1 MPSLIDVITP
11 IYKRMKRYFYLLL
24 LNFLIVS
31 FTYAQVKV
39 TGKVQTDNNV
49 PLVAATAYLM
59 KAKTAIILKAVVTDE
74 NGEYQ
79 FTDVQ
84 TGSYYIDVKMIGYT
98 SNKSNTFDINKTTYN
113 VATILLNAD
122 TRKLQ
127 EVAVEGKRPMVESKP
142 GKLVLNVENSPLA
155 AGNNALDIV
164 QRAPGVSLDNN
175 NNLQLMGQSGVS
187 VTIDGRQ
194 TYMSGEQL
202 VNFLKSTDGNQI
214 KSVEVITTRAAK
226 DDAEGAVGT
235 INIVLKK
242 NRMEGFNGTFN
253 LTAGRG
259 EKFRGNSSLSLNYKK
274 NNTTV
279 FGSYAYSDEKSYR
292 KLLLDRIIQNK
303 DVKTYFKQ
311 RSILDE
317 QEKNH
322 SYRFGVEQKTSA
334 RNTLTVQFNGSN
346 NIEYNDN
353 DSKTNVGKSFT
364 TLDSLLISTSAFK
377 ELFDR
382 YSANLNNEFRID
394 SNGRKLTLDLDWS
407 KFKSSKR
414 VSYNNQYFDGQMDAI
429 TPEEIQRSRMPIGID
444 IYVAKLDYEQPLTK
458 VSKLEMG
465 AKYSNV
471 TSDNDLTFEDFLNN
485 SWINNEKRTN
495 HFVYKEQIA
504 AGYIDYNNTIGKW
517 GLKVGARGEYTFSD
531 GNSLTLNKQ
540 VKRNYFKLFPNANL
554 TYTLHENHILSLG
567 YARKITRPNYRQLN
581 PFDYFIDKLTF
592 ERGNPYL
599 NPQFSNEFTL
609 NYTLMQRYNVTLG
622 INDVRDAIVES
633 MGQDSVLK
641 QTWVIREN
649 LGKNLTAYLNLN
661 IPITVSKI
669 WSMNN
674 NITGIHFNFDGMV
687 SGHPLKRKSF
697 LLQATSMHNLKL
709 AKSLSA
715 NVNLRYFSPF
725 KYNVYDMK
733 ARWDMEVGATKT
745 FKDQRS
751 SLKLAVS
758 DLFNTGNQ
766 NLKTNFGDFDS
777 SIRQYQDRRVVRLT
791 YSYKFGNLK
800 NNYRKKDTS
809 NEEKE
814 RAQ

>member
-1 MPSLIDVITP
+1 
-11 IYKRMKRYFYLLL
+11 MKRYFYLLL
-24 LNFLIVS
+24 LNFLITS
-31 FTYAQVKV
+31 FAYAQVKV
-39 TGKVQTDNNV
+39 TGKVHLENNV
-49 PLVAATAYLM
+49 PLASATAYLM
-59 KAKTAIILKAVVTDE
+59 KAKTTVILKAVVTDE

-79 FTDVQ
+79 FSDIQ
-84 TGSYYIDVKMIGYT
+84 AGSYYVEAKMVGYT
-98 SNKSNTFDINKTTYN
+98 TNKSNVFDISKSDHK
-113 VATILLNAD
+113 VPAILLNTD

-253 LTAGRG
+253 MTAGRG

-279 FGSYAYSDEKSYR
+279 FGSYAYSDEKSHR
-292 KLLLDRIIQNK
+292 KLLLDRVIQNK
-303 DVKTYFKQ
+303 GEKTYFKQ

-317 QEKNH
+317 KEQNH
-322 SYRFGVEQKTSA
+322 SYRFGVEQRTSA
-334 RNTLTVQFNGSN
+334 RNTLTLQFNGSN

-364 TLDSLLISTSAFK
+364 TLDSLLISTSQFK

-414 VSYNNQYFDGQMDAI
+414 VGYNNQYFDGQMNAI

-444 IYVAKLDYEQPLTK
+444 IYVAKLDYEQPLSK

-661 IPITVSKI
+661 IPVTVSKI

-687 SGHPLKRKSF
+687 SGYPLKRTSF

-725 KYNVYDMK
+725 NYNVYDMK

>member
-1 MPSLIDVITP
+1 
-11 IYKRMKRYFYLLL
+11 MKRYFYLLL
-24 LNFLIVS
+24 LNFLITS
-31 FTYAQVKV
+31 FAYAQVKV
-39 TGKVQTDNNV
+39 TGKVHVENNV
-49 PLVAATAYLM
+49 PLASATAYLM
-59 KAKTAIILKAVVTDE
+59 KAKTTVILKAVVTDE

-79 FTDVQ
+79 FSDIQ
-84 TGSYYIDVKMIGYT
+84 AGSYYVEAKMVGYT
-98 SNKSNTFDINKTTYN
+98 ANKSNVFDISKSDHK
-113 VATILLNAD
+113 VPAILLNTD

-253 LTAGRG
+253 MTAGRG

-279 FGSYAYSDEKSYR
+279 FGSYAYSDEKSHR
-292 KLLLDRIIQNK
+292 KLLLDRVIQNK
-303 DVKTYFKQ
+303 GEKTYFKQ

-317 QEKNH
+317 KEQNH
-322 SYRFGVEQKTSA
+322 SYRFGVEQRTSA

-364 TLDSLLISTSAFK
+364 TLDSLLISTSQFK

-414 VSYNNQYFDGQMDAI
+414 VGYNNQYFDGQMNAI

-444 IYVAKLDYEQPLTK
+444 IYVAKLDYEQPLSK

-661 IPITVSKI
+661 IPVTVSKI

-687 SGHPLKRKSF
+687 SGYPLKRTSF

-725 KYNVYDMK
+725 NYNVYDMK

-814 RAQ
+814 RAL

>member
-1 MPSLIDVITP
+1 
-11 IYKRMKRYFYLLL
+11 MKRYFYLLL
-24 LNFLIVS
+24 LNFLIAS
-31 FTYAQVKV
+31 FAYAQVKV
-39 TGKVQTDNNV
+39 TGKVLVENNV
-49 PLVAATAYLM
+49 PLASATAYLM
-59 KAKTAIILKAVVTDE
+59 KAKTTVILKAVVTDE

-79 FTDVQ
+79 FSDIQ
-84 TGSYYIDVKMIGYT
+84 AGSYYVDVKMVGYT
-98 SNKSNTFDINKTTYN
+98 ANKSNVFDINKSDYKLP
-113 VATILLNAD
+113 TILLNTD

-142 GKLVLNVENSPLA
+142 GKLVLNVENSPLT

-253 LTAGRG
+253 MTAGRG

-279 FGSYAYSDEKSYR
+279 FGSYAYSNEKSHR
-292 KLLLDRIIQNK
+292 KLLLDRVIQNK
-303 DVKTYFKQ
+303 GEKTYFKQ

-317 QEKNH
+317 KEQNH
-322 SYRFGVEQKTSA
+322 SYRFGVEQRTSV

-364 TLDSLLISTSAFK
+364 TLDSLLISTSQFK

-414 VSYNNQYFDGQMDAI
+414 VGYNNQYFDGQLDAI

-444 IYVAKLDYEQPLTK
+444 IYVAKLDYEQPLSK

-554 TYTLHENHILSLG
+554 TYTLDENHILSLG
-567 YARKITRPNYRQLN
+567 YARKITRPNFRQLN

-733 ARWDMEVGATKT
+733 ARWDMELGATKT

>member
-1 MPSLIDVITP
+1 
-11 IYKRMKRYFYLLL
+11 MKRYFYLLL
-24 LNFLIVS
+24 LNFLITS
-31 FTYAQVKV
+31 FAYAQVKV
-39 TGKVQTDNNV
+39 TGKVHVENNV
-49 PLVAATAYLM
+49 PLASATAYLM
-59 KAKTAIILKAVVTDE
+59 KAKTTVILKAVVTDE

-79 FTDVQ
+79 FSDIQ
-84 TGSYYIDVKMIGYT
+84 AGSYYVEAKMVGYT
-98 SNKSNTFDINKTTYN
+98 TNKSNVFDISKSDHK
-113 VATILLNAD
+113 VPAILLNTD

-253 LTAGRG
+253 MTAGRG

-279 FGSYAYSDEKSYR
+279 FGSYAYSDEKSHR
-292 KLLLDRIIQNK
+292 KLLLDRVIQNK
-303 DVKTYFKQ
+303 GEKTYFKQ

-317 QEKNH
+317 KEQNY
-322 SYRFGVEQKTSA
+322 SYRFGVEQRTSA

-364 TLDSLLISTSAFK
+364 TLDSLLISTSQFK

-414 VSYNNQYFDGQMDAI
+414 VGYNNQYFDGQMNAI

-444 IYVAKLDYEQPLTK
+444 IYVAKLDYEQPLSK

-581 PFDYFIDKLTF
+581 PFDYFVDKLTF

-661 IPITVSKI
+661 IPVTVSKI

-687 SGHPLKRKSF
+687 SGYPLKRTSF

-725 KYNVYDMK
+725 NYNVYDMK

>member
-1 MPSLIDVITP
+1 MVC
-11 IYKRMKRYFYLLL
+11 F
-24 LNFLIVS
+24 VH
-31 FTYAQVKV
+31 AQVRI
-39 TGKVQTDNNV
+39 TGSVQSEHND
-49 PLVAATAYLM
+49 PLPLATVYLT
-59 KAKTAIILKAVVTDE
+59 KTNTTVVLKAAVTDE
-74 NGEYQ
+74 NGHYQ
-79 FTDVQ
+79 FAEVKP
-84 TGSYYIDVKMIGYT
+84 GNYRIDVKMIGYL
-98 SNKSNTFDINKTTYN
+98 SDKSNAFDIAQSDYSLPVIQLKT
-113 VATILLNAD
+113 D

-142 GKLVLNVENSPLA
+142 GKLVLNVENSPMA

-175 NNLQLMGQSGVS
+175 HNLQLMGQSGVA

-242 NRMEGFNGTFN
+242 NRMEGFNGSFN
-253 LTAGRG
+253 LTAGSG

-274 NNTTV
+274 ENTTV
-279 FGSYAYSDEKSYR
+279 FGSYAYSDEKAYR
-292 KLLLDRIIQNK
+292 QLHIDRIIQNVG
-303 DVKTYFKQ
+303 VKSYFNQK
-311 RSILDE
+311 SVLDE
-317 QEKNH
+317 KERNH
-322 SYRFGVEQKTSA
+322 SYRFGIEQRTSL
-334 RNTLTVQFNGSN
+334 RNTLTLQFNGSN
-346 NIEYNDN
+346 NTEYNDN
-353 DSKTNVGKSFT
+353 NSLTNIGQSFAQYDT
-364 TLDSLLISTSAFK
+364 ILVSNSAFK

-382 YSANLNNEFRID
+382 YSANLNNEFKID
-394 SNGRKLTLDLDWS
+394 SNGRKLTFDLDWS

-414 VSYNNQYFDGQMDAI
+414 VNYHNQYFDLNWSPFA
-429 TPEEIQRSRMPIGID
+429 PEEIQRSGMPIGID
-444 IYVAKLDYEQPLTK
+444 IYVAKFDYEHPLSK
-458 VSKLEMG
+458 VSKLEIG

-485 SWINNEKRTN
+485 SWINNVNRTN

-504 AGYIDYNNTIGKW
+504 AGYVDYNNTVGKW
-517 GLKVGARGEYTFSD
+517 GVKIGLRGEYTLSD
-531 GNSLTLNKQ
+531 GHSLTLNKQ
-540 VKRNYFKLFPNANL
+540 VKRNYFQLFPNANL
-554 TYTLHENHILSLG
+554 TYTVNENHILSLG

-622 INDVRDAIVES
+622 INDIKDAIVES
-633 MGQDSVLK
+633 MGQDSVQK

-649 LGKNLTAYLNLN
+649 LGRNLTAYLNLN
-661 IPITVSKI
+661 IPVTVSKI
-669 WSMNN
+669 WNMNN
-674 NITGIHFNFDGMV
+674 NLTGIHFNFDGMV
-687 SGHPLKRKSF
+687 AGYPLKRKSF
-697 LLQATSMHNLKL
+697 LLQANSMHNLKL
-709 AKSLSA
+709 SKSLSA

-725 KYNVYDMK
+725 KYNVYDME

-751 SLKLAVS
+751 SLKLAVT

-766 NLKTNFGDFDS
+766 NLRTNFGSFDS

>member
-1 MPSLIDVITP
+1 
-11 IYKRMKRYFYLLL
+11 
-24 LNFLIVS
+24 
-31 FTYAQVKV
+31 
-39 TGKVQTDNNV
+39 
-49 PLVAATAYLM
+49 
-59 KAKTAIILKAVVTDE
+59 
-74 NGEYQ
+74 
-79 FTDVQ
+79 
-84 TGSYYIDVKMIGYT
+84 
-98 SNKSNTFDINKTTYN
+98 
-113 VATILLNAD
+113 
-122 TRKLQ
+122 LQ

-142 GKLVLNVENSPLA
+142 GKLVLNVENSPMA

-175 NNLQLMGQSGVS
+175 NNLQLMGQSGVA

-202 VNFLKSTDGNQI
+202 VNFLKSTDGSQI

-242 NRMEGFNGTFN
+242 NRMEGFNGSFN
-253 LTAGRG
+253 LTAGSG

-274 NNTTV
+274 ENTTV
-279 FGSYAYSDEKSYR
+279 FGSYAYSDEKAYR
-292 KLLLDRIIQNK
+292 QLHIDRIIQNVG
-303 DVKTYFKQ
+303 VKSYFNQK
-311 RSILDE
+311 SVLDE
-317 QEKNH
+317 KERNH
-322 SYRFGVEQKTSA
+322 SYRFGIEQRTSL
-334 RNTLTVQFNGSN
+334 RNTLTLQFNGSN
-346 NIEYNDN
+346 NTEYNDN
-353 DSKTNVGKSFT
+353 NSLTNIGQSFAQYDT
-364 TLDSLLISTSAFK
+364 ILVSNSAFK

-382 YSANLNNEFRID
+382 YSANLNNEFKID
-394 SNGRKLTLDLDWS
+394 SNGRKLTFDLDWS

-414 VSYNNQYFDGQMDAI
+414 VNYHNQYFDLNWSPFA
-429 TPEEIQRSRMPIGID
+429 PEEIQRSGMPIGID
-444 IYVAKLDYEQPLTK
+444 IYVAKFDYEHPLSK
-458 VSKLEMG
+458 VSKLEIG

-485 SWINNEKRTN
+485 SWIDNVKRTN

-504 AGYIDYNNTIGKW
+504 AGYVDYNNTVGKW
-517 GLKVGARGEYTFSD
+517 GVKIGLRGEYTLSD
-531 GNSLTLNKQ
+531 GHSLTLNKQ
-540 VKRNYFKLFPNANL
+540 VKRNYFQLFPNANL
-554 TYTLHENHILSLG
+554 TYTVNENHILSLG

-622 INDVRDAIVES
+622 INDIKDAIVES
-633 MGQDSVLK
+633 MGQDSVQK
-641 QTWVIREN
+641 QSWVIREN
-649 LGKNLTAYLNLN
+649 LGRNLTAYLNLN
-661 IPITVSKI
+661 IPVTVSKI
-669 WSMNN
+669 WNMNN
-674 NITGIHFNFDGMV
+674 NLTGIHFNFDGMV
-687 SGHPLKRKSF
+687 AGYPLKRKSF
-697 LLQATSMHNLKL
+697 LLQANSMHNLKL
-709 AKSLSA
+709 SKSLSA

-725 KYNVYDMK
+725 KYNVYDME

-751 SLKLAVS
+751 SLKLAVT

-766 NLKTNFGDFDS
+766 NLRTNFGSFDS

>member
-1 MPSLIDVITP
+1 
-11 IYKRMKRYFYLLL
+11 MKRYFYLLL
-24 LNFLIVS
+24 LNLLIAS
-31 FTYAQVKV
+31 FACAQVKV
-39 TGKVQTDNNV
+39 TGKVQLENNA
-49 PLVAATAYLM
+49 PLASATVYLM
-59 KAKTAIILKAVVTDE
+59 SAKMDVMLKTGVTDE
-74 NGEYQ
+74 NGKYE
-79 FTDVQ
+79 FSDIKP
-84 TGSYYIDVKMIGYT
+84 GRYYVHIKMVGYI
-98 SNKSNTFDINKTTYN
+98 SNKSNVFDIGKSDYN
-113 VATILLNAD
+113 APIILLNTD

-164 QRAPGVSLDNN
+164 QRTPGVSLDNN

-253 LTAGRG
+253 MTAGRG
-259 EKFRGNSSLSLNYKK
+259 EKFRGNSALSLNYKK
-274 NNTTV
+274 NNTTL

-292 KLLLDRIIQNK
+292 KLLLDRIIQNEG
-303 DVKTYFKQ
+303 VKTYFNQ
-311 RSILDE
+311 RSLLH
-317 QEKNH
+317 EKERNH
-322 SYRFGVEQKTSA
+322 SYRFEIEQKTSA
-334 RNTLTVQFNGSN
+334 RNTVTVQFNGSN

-394 SNGRKLTLDLDWS
+394 SNGRKLTFDLDWS
-407 KFKSSKR
+407 KFNSSKR

-444 IYVAKLDYEQPLTK
+444 IYVAKLDYEQPLSN

-485 SWINNEKRTN
+485 SWISNEKRTN

-504 AGYIDYNNTIGKW
+504 AAYIDYNNTIGKW
-517 GLKVGARGEYTFSD
+517 GMKVGARGEYTFSD

-554 TYTLHENHILSLG
+554 TYTFHANHILALG

-609 NYTLMQRYNVTLG
+609 NYTLMQRYNITLG
-622 INDVRDAIVES
+622 VNNVRDAIVES

-661 IPITVSKI
+661 IPVTVSKV

-674 NITGIHFNFDGMV
+674 NMTGIYFNFDGMV
-687 SGHPLKRKSF
+687 GGRPLKRKSF

-725 KYNVYDMK
+725 KYNVYDMQS
-733 ARWDMEVGATKT
+733 RWDMEVGATKT

-751 SLKLAVS
+751 SLKLAVT
-758 DLFNTGNQ
+758 DVFNTGNQ
-766 NLKTNFGDFDS
+766 NLKTNFGVFDS
-777 SIRQYQDRRVVRLT
+777 SIRQYQDRRVLRLT

>member
-1 MPSLIDVITP
+1 
-11 IYKRMKRYFYLLL
+11 MKRYFYLLL
-24 LNFLIVS
+24 LNFLITS
-31 FTYAQVKV
+31 FAYAQVKV
-39 TGKVQTDNNV
+39 TGKVHVENNV
-49 PLVAATAYLM
+49 PLASATAYLM
-59 KAKTAIILKAVVTDE
+59 KAKTTVILKAVVTDE

-79 FTDVQ
+79 FSDIQ
-84 TGSYYIDVKMIGYT
+84 AGSYYVEAKMVGYT
-98 SNKSNTFDINKTTYN
+98 ANKSNVFDISKSDHK
-113 VATILLNAD
+113 VPAILLNTD

-253 LTAGRG
+253 MTAGRG
-259 EKFRGNSSLSLNYKK
+259 EKFRGNSSLSINYKK

-279 FGSYAYSDEKSYR
+279 FGSYAYSDEKSHR
-292 KLLLDRIIQNK
+292 KLLLDRVIQNK
-303 DVKTYFKQ
+303 GEKTYFKQ

-317 QEKNH
+317 KEQNH
-322 SYRFGVEQKTSA
+322 SYRFGVEQRTSA

-364 TLDSLLISTSAFK
+364 TLDSLLISTSQFK

-414 VSYNNQYFDGQMDAI
+414 VGYNNQYFDGQMDAI

-444 IYVAKLDYEQPLTK
+444 IYVAKLDYEQPLSK

-661 IPITVSKI
+661 IPVTVSKI

-687 SGHPLKRKSF
+687 SGYPLKRTSF

-725 KYNVYDMK
+725 NYNVYDMK

>member
-1 MPSLIDVITP
+1 
-11 IYKRMKRYFYLLL
+11 MKRYFYLLL
-24 LNFLIVS
+24 LNFLMVS
-31 FTYAQVKV
+31 SSYAQMKV

-49 PLVAATAYLM
+49 PLASATAYLM
-59 KAKTAIILKAVVTDE
+59 KAKTTVILKAVVTDE

-79 FTDVQ
+79 FSDIQ
-84 TGSYYIDVKMIGYT
+84 AGNYYVDVKMVGYT
-98 SNKSNTFDINKTTYN
+98 ANKSNVFDISKSDYK
-113 VATILLNAD
+113 VPTILLNTD

-253 LTAGRG
+253 MTAGQG

-279 FGSYAYSDEKSYR
+279 FGSYAYSNEKSHR
-292 KLLLDRIIQNK
+292 KLLLDRVIQNK
-303 DVKTYFKQ
+303 GEKTYFKQ

-317 QEKNH
+317 KEQNH
-322 SYRFGVEQKTSA
+322 SYRFGVEQRTSA
-334 RNTLTVQFNGSN
+334 RNTFTVQFNGSN

-364 TLDSLLISTSAFK
+364 TLDSLLISTSQFK

-414 VSYNNQYFDGQMDAI
+414 VGYNNQYFDGQMDAI

-444 IYVAKLDYEQPLTK
+444 IYVAKLDYEQPLSK

-661 IPITVSKI
+661 IPVTVSKI

-687 SGHPLKRKSF
+687 SGRPLKRKSF

>member
-1 MPSLIDVITP
+1 
-11 IYKRMKRYFYLLL
+11 MKRYFYLLL

-31 FTYAQVKV
+31 FAYAQVKV
-39 TGKVQTDNNV
+39 TGKVQAENNV
-49 PLVAATAYLM
+49 PLASATAYLM
-59 KAKTAIILKAVVTDE
+59 KAKTVVILKAVVTDE

-79 FTDVQ
+79 FSDIQ
-84 TGSYYIDVKMIGYT
+84 TGSYYIDVKMVGYT
-98 SNKSNTFDINKTTYN
+98 SNKSSAFDISKTDYN

-292 KLLLDRIIQNK
+292 KLLLDRVIQN
-303 DVKTYFKQ
+303 DGVKTYFNQ

-317 QEKNH
+317 KEQNH

-346 NIEYNDN
+346 NVEYNDN

-364 TLDSLLISTSAFK
+364 TLDSLLISTSEFK

-394 SNGRKLTLDLDWS
+394 SNGRKLTVDLDWS

-414 VSYNNQYFDGQMDAI
+414 VNYNNQYFDGQMNAI
-429 TPEEIQRSRMPIGID
+429 TPEEIQRSGMPIGID
-444 IYVAKLDYEQPLTK
+444 IYVAKLDYEQPLSK

-485 SWINNEKRTN
+485 GWINNTQRTN

-504 AGYIDYNNTIGKW
+504 AGYVDYNNTVGKW
-517 GLKVGARGEYTFSD
+517 GLKVGVRGEYTLSD

-540 VKRNYFKLFPNANL
+540 VKRDYFKLFPNANL
-554 TYTLHENHILSLG
+554 TYTLNENHILSLG

-661 IPITVSKI
+661 IPVTVSKI

-687 SGHPLKRKSF
+687 SGHLLKRKSF

-709 AKSLSA
+709 AKTLSA

>member
-1 MPSLIDVITP
+1 
-11 IYKRMKRYFYLLL
+11 MKRYFYLLL
-24 LNFLIVS
+24 LNFLMVC
-31 FTYAQVKV
+31 FVHAQVRI
-39 TGKVQTDNNV
+39 TGSVQSEHNE
-49 PLVAATAYLM
+49 PLPLATVYLT
-59 KAKTAIILKAVVTDE
+59 KTNTTVVLKAAVTDE
-74 NGEYQ
+74 NGHYQ
-79 FTDVQ
+79 FAEVKP
-84 TGSYYIDVKMIGYT
+84 GNYRIDVKMIGYL
-98 SNKSNTFDINKTTYN
+98 SDKSNAFDIAQSDYSLPIIQLKT
-113 VATILLNAD
+113 D

-142 GKLVLNVENSPLA
+142 GKLVLNVENSPMA

-175 NNLQLMGQSGVS
+175 NNLQLMGQSGVA

-242 NRMEGFNGTFN
+242 NRMEGFNGSFN
-253 LTAGRG
+253 LTAGSG

-274 NNTTV
+274 ENTTV
-279 FGSYAYSDEKSYR
+279 FGSYAYSDEKAYR
-292 KLLLDRIIQNK
+292 QLHIDRIIQNVG
-303 DVKTYFKQ
+303 VKSYFNQK
-311 RSILDE
+311 SVLDE
-317 QEKNH
+317 KERNH
-322 SYRFGVEQKTSA
+322 SYRFGIEQRTSL
-334 RNTLTVQFNGSN
+334 RNTLTLQFNGSN
-346 NIEYNDN
+346 NTEYNDN
-353 DSKTNVGKSFT
+353 NSLTNIGHSFAQYDT
-364 TLDSLLISTSAFK
+364 ILVSNSAFK

-382 YSANLNNEFRID
+382 YSANLNNEFKID
-394 SNGRKLTLDLDWS
+394 SNGRKLTFDLDWS

-414 VSYNNQYFDGQMDAI
+414 VNYHNQYFDLNWSPFA
-429 TPEEIQRSRMPIGID
+429 PEEIQRSGMPIGID
-444 IYVAKLDYEQPLTK
+444 IYVAKFDYEHPLSK
-458 VSKLEMG
+458 VSKLEIG

-485 SWINNEKRTN
+485 SWIDNVKRTN

-504 AGYIDYNNTIGKW
+504 AGYVDYNNTVGKW
-517 GLKVGARGEYTFSD
+517 GVKIGLRGEFTLSD
-531 GNSLTLNKQ
+531 GHSLTLNKQ
-540 VKRNYFKLFPNANL
+540 VKRNYFQLFPNANL
-554 TYTLHENHILSLG
+554 TYTVNENHILSLG

-622 INDVRDAIVES
+622 INDIKDAIVES
-633 MGQDSVLK
+633 MGQDSVQK

-649 LGKNLTAYLNLN
+649 LGRNLTAYLNLN
-661 IPITVSKI
+661 IPVTVSKI
-669 WSMNN
+669 WNMNN
-674 NITGIHFNFDGMV
+674 NLTGIHFNFDGMV
-687 SGHPLKRKSF
+687 AGYPLKRKSF
-697 LLQATSMHNLKL
+697 LLQANSMHNLKL
-709 AKSLSA
+709 SKSLSA

-725 KYNVYDMK
+725 KYNVYDME

-751 SLKLAVS
+751 SLKLAVT

-766 NLKTNFGDFDS
+766 NLRTNFGSFDS

>member
-1 MPSLIDVITP
+1 
-11 IYKRMKRYFYLLL
+11 MKRYFYLLL
-24 LNFLIVS
+24 LNFLITS
-31 FTYAQVKV
+31 FAYAQVKV
-39 TGKVQTDNNV
+39 TGKVHVENNV
-49 PLVAATAYLM
+49 PLASATAYLM
-59 KAKTAIILKAVVTDE
+59 KAKTTVILKAVVTDE

-79 FTDVQ
+79 FSDIQ
-84 TGSYYIDVKMIGYT
+84 AGSYYVEAKMVGYT
-98 SNKSNTFDINKTTYN
+98 ANKSNVFDISKSEHK
-113 VATILLNAD
+113 VPAILLNTD

-253 LTAGRG
+253 MTAGRG

-279 FGSYAYSDEKSYR
+279 FGSYAYSDEKSHR
-292 KLLLDRIIQNK
+292 KLLLDRVIQNK
-303 DVKTYFKQ
+303 GEKTYFKQ

-317 QEKNH
+317 KEQNH
-322 SYRFGVEQKTSA
+322 SYRFGVEQRTSA
-334 RNTLTVQFNGSN
+334 RNTLTLQFNGSN

-364 TLDSLLISTSAFK
+364 TLDSLLISTSQFK

-414 VSYNNQYFDGQMDAI
+414 VGYNNQYFDGQMDAI

-444 IYVAKLDYEQPLTK
+444 IYVAKLDYEQPLSK

-661 IPITVSKI
+661 IPVTVSKI

-687 SGHPLKRKSF
+687 SGYPLKKTSF

-725 KYNVYDMK
+725 NYNVYDMK

-814 RAQ
+814 RAL

>member
-1 MPSLIDVITP
+1 
-11 IYKRMKRYFYLLL
+11 MKRYFYLLL
-24 LNFLIVS
+24 LNFLIAS
-31 FTYAQVKV
+31 FAYAQVKV
-39 TGKVQTDNNV
+39 TGNVRVENNV
-49 PLVAATAYLM
+49 PLASATAYLM
-59 KAKTAIILKAVVTDE
+59 KAKTTVILKAVVTDE

-79 FTDVQ
+79 FSDIQ
-84 TGSYYIDVKMIGYT
+84 AGSYYVDVKMVGYT
-98 SNKSNTFDINKTTYN
+98 ANKSNVFDINKSDYKIP
-113 VATILLNAD
+113 TILLNTD

-253 LTAGRG
+253 MTAGRG

-279 FGSYAYSDEKSYR
+279 FGSYAYSNEKSHR
-292 KLLLDRIIQNK
+292 KLLLDRVIQNK
-303 DVKTYFKQ
+303 GEKTYFKQ

-317 QEKNH
+317 KEQNH
-322 SYRFGVEQKTSA
+322 SYRFGVEQRTSA

-364 TLDSLLISTSAFK
+364 TLDSLLISTSQFK

-414 VSYNNQYFDGQMDAI
+414 VGYNNQYFDGQLDAI

-444 IYVAKLDYEQPLTK
+444 IYVAKLDYEQPLSK

-554 TYTLHENHILSLG
+554 TYTLDENHILSLG

-733 ARWDMEVGATKT
+733 ARWDMEIGATKT

>member
-1 MPSLIDVITP
+1 
-11 IYKRMKRYFYLLL
+11 MKRYFYLLL
-24 LNFLIVS
+24 LNFLIVT
-31 FTYAQVKV
+31 FAHAQVKI
-39 TGKVQTDNNV
+39 TGKVQSADNSAL
-49 PLVAATAYLM
+49 PLATVYLT
-59 KAKTAIILKAVVTDE
+59 KTNTTVILKAVVTDE
-74 NGEYQ
+74 NGEYE
-79 FTDVQ
+79 FSDVRA
-84 TGSYYIDVKMIGYT
+84 GNYRIDVKMVGYT
-98 SNKSNTFDINKTTYN
+98 SNKSNVFELGTSDYK
-113 VATILLNAD
+113 VPVILLNAD
-122 TRKLQ
+122 ARKLQ

-253 LTAGRG
+253 MTAGRG

-279 FGSYAYSDEKSYR
+279 FGSYAYSDEKSHR
-292 KLLLDRIIQNK
+292 KLLLDRVIQNK
-303 DVKTYFKQ
+303 GEKTYFKQ

-317 QEKNH
+317 KEQNH
-322 SYRFGVEQKTSA
+322 SYRFGVEQRTSA

-364 TLDSLLISTSAFK
+364 TLDSLLISTSQFK

-414 VSYNNQYFDGQMDAI
+414 VGYNNQYFDGQMNAI

-444 IYVAKLDYEQPLTK
+444 IYVAKLDYEQPLSK

-471 TSDNDLTFEDFLNN
+471 TSDNDLTFEDFLDNAWMNN
-485 SWINNEKRTN
+485 TKRTN

-517 GLKVGARGEYTFSD
+517 GLKIGARGEYTFSD

-554 TYTLHENHILSLG
+554 TYTLDENHIFSLG

-687 SGHPLKRKSF
+687 GGHPLKRKSF

-715 NVNLRYFSPF
+715 NLNLRYFSPF
-725 KYNVYDMK
+725 KYNVYDMR

>member
-1 MPSLIDVITP
+1 
-11 IYKRMKRYFYLLL
+11 MKRYFYLLL
-24 LNFLIVS
+24 LNFLITS
-31 FTYAQVKV
+31 FAYAQVKV
-39 TGKVQTDNNV
+39 TGKVHVENNV
-49 PLVAATAYLM
+49 PLASATAYLM
-59 KAKTAIILKAVVTDE
+59 KAKTTVILKAVVTDE

-79 FTDVQ
+79 FSDIQ
-84 TGSYYIDVKMIGYT
+84 AGSYYVEAKMVGYT
-98 SNKSNTFDINKTTYN
+98 ANKSNVFDISKSDHK
-113 VATILLNAD
+113 VPAILLNTD

-253 LTAGRG
+253 MTAGRG

-279 FGSYAYSDEKSYR
+279 FGSYAYSDEKSHR
-292 KLLLDRIIQNK
+292 KLLLDRVIQNK
-303 DVKTYFKQ
+303 GEKTYFKQ
-311 RSILDE
+311 RSVLDE
-317 QEKNH
+317 KEQNH
-322 SYRFGVEQKTSA
+322 SYRFGVEQRTSA

-364 TLDSLLISTSAFK
+364 TLDSLLISTSQFK

-414 VSYNNQYFDGQMDAI
+414 VGYNNQYFDGQMNAI

-444 IYVAKLDYEQPLTK
+444 IYVAKLDYEQPLPK

-661 IPITVSKI
+661 IPVTVSKI

-687 SGHPLKRKSF
+687 SGYPLKRTSF

-725 KYNVYDMK
+725 NYNVYDMK

-814 RAQ
+814 RAL

>member
-1 MPSLIDVITP
+1 
-11 IYKRMKRYFYLLL
+11 MKRYFYLLL
-24 LNFLIVS
+24 LNFLIVT
-31 FTYAQVKV
+31 FAHAQVKI
-39 TGKVQTDNNV
+39 TGKVQSADNSAL
-49 PLVAATAYLM
+49 PLATVYLT
-59 KAKTAIILKAVVTDE
+59 KSNTTVILKAVVTDE
-74 NGEYQ
+74 NGEYE
-79 FTDVQ
+79 FSDVRA
-84 TGSYYIDVKMIGYT
+84 GNYRIDVKMVGYT
-98 SNKSNTFDINKTTYN
+98 ANKSNVFDISKSDYK
-113 VATILLNAD
+113 VPTILLNTD

-253 LTAGRG
+253 MTAGRG

-279 FGSYAYSDEKSYR
+279 FGSYAYSDEKSHR
-292 KLLLDRIIQNK
+292 KLLLDRVIQNK
-303 DVKTYFKQ
+303 GEKTYFKQ

-317 QEKNH
+317 KEQNH
-322 SYRFGVEQKTSA
+322 SYRFGVEQRTSA

-364 TLDSLLISTSAFK
+364 TLDSLLISTSQFK

-414 VSYNNQYFDGQMDAI
+414 VGYNNQYFDGQMNAI

-444 IYVAKLDYEQPLTK
+444 IYVAKLDYEQPLSK

-471 TSDNDLTFEDFLNN
+471 TSDNDLTFEDFLDNTWMNN
-485 SWINNEKRTN
+485 TKRTN

-517 GLKVGARGEYTFSD
+517 GLKIGARGEYTFSD

-554 TYTLHENHILSLG
+554 TYTLDENHILSLG

-609 NYTLMQRYNVTLG
+609 NYTLIQRYNVTLG

-661 IPITVSKI
+661 IPITVTKI

-674 NITGIHFNFDGMV
+674 NITGIHFNFNGMV
-687 SGHPLKRKSF
+687 GGHPLKRKSF

-725 KYNVYDMK
+725 KYNVYDMR

>member
-1 MPSLIDVITP
+1 
-11 IYKRMKRYFYLLL
+11 MKRYFYLLL
-24 LNFLIVS
+24 LNFLIAS
-31 FTYAQVKV
+31 FAYAQAKV
-39 TGKVQTDNNV
+39 TGKVLVENNV
-49 PLVAATAYLM
+49 PLASATAYLM
-59 KAKTAIILKAVVTDE
+59 KAKTTVILKAVVTDE

-79 FTDVQ
+79 FSDIQ
-84 TGSYYIDVKMIGYT
+84 AGSYYVDVKMVGYMA
-98 SNKSNTFDINKTTYN
+98 NKSNVFDISKSDYK
-113 VATILLNAD
+113 VPTILLNTD

-253 LTAGRG
+253 MTAGRG

-279 FGSYAYSDEKSYR
+279 FGSYAYSNEKSHR
-292 KLLLDRIIQNK
+292 KLLLDRVIQNK
-303 DVKTYFKQ
+303 GEKTYFKQ

-317 QEKNH
+317 KEQNH
-322 SYRFGVEQKTSA
+322 SYRFGVEQRTSA

-364 TLDSLLISTSAFK
+364 TLDSLLISTSQFK

-414 VSYNNQYFDGQMDAI
+414 VGYNNQYFDGQLDAI

-444 IYVAKLDYEQPLTK
+444 IYVAKLDYEQPLSK

-554 TYTLHENHILSLG
+554 TYTLDENHILSLG

>member
-1 MPSLIDVITP
+1 
-11 IYKRMKRYFYLLL
+11 
-24 LNFLIVS
+24 
-31 FTYAQVKV
+31 
-39 TGKVQTDNNV
+39 
-49 PLVAATAYLM
+49 
-59 KAKTAIILKAVVTDE
+59 
-74 NGEYQ
+74 
-79 FTDVQ
+79 
-84 TGSYYIDVKMIGYT
+84 
-98 SNKSNTFDINKTTYN
+98 
-113 VATILLNAD
+113 
-122 TRKLQ
+122 KLQ

-253 LTAGRG
+253 MTAGRG

-279 FGSYAYSDEKSYR
+279 FGSYAYSDEKSHR
-292 KLLLDRIIQNK
+292 KLLLDRVIQNK
-303 DVKTYFKQ
+303 GEKTYFKQ

-317 QEKNH
+317 KEQNH
-322 SYRFGVEQKTSA
+322 SYRFGVEQRTSA

-364 TLDSLLISTSAFK
+364 TLDSLLISTSQFK

-414 VSYNNQYFDGQMDAI
+414 VGYNNQYFDGQMNAI

-444 IYVAKLDYEQPLTK
+444 IYVAKLDYEQPLSK

-661 IPITVSKI
+661 IPVTVSKI

-687 SGHPLKRKSF
+687 SGYPLKRTSF

-725 KYNVYDMK
+725 NYNVYDMK

>member
-1 MPSLIDVITP
+1 
-11 IYKRMKRYFYLLL
+11 MKKYFYLLL

-31 FTYAQVKV
+31 WAQAQVKV
-39 TGKVQTDNNV
+39 SGKVQSEDNT
-49 PLVAATAYLM
+49 PLALATAYLM
-59 KAKTAIILKAVVTDE
+59 KANTAIILKAAVTNED
-74 NGEYQ
+74 GEYEFSGVHPGTYSIDIKMVGYISSKSDS
-79 FTDVQ
+79 FT
-84 TGSYYIDVKMIGYT
+84 IG
-98 SNKSNTFDINKTTYN
+98 K
-113 VATILLNAD
+113 AD
-122 TRKLQ
+122 YEGELIQLKADNRKLQ
-127 EVAVEGKRPMVESKP
+127 EVTVEGKRPMVESKP
-142 GKLVLNVENSPLA
+142 GKLILNVENSPLA

-202 VNFLKSTDGNQI
+202 LNFLKSTDGNQI
-214 KSVEVITTRAAK
+214 KSVEVITSRSAK

-259 EKFRGNSSLSLNYKK
+259 EKFRGNSSLALNYKK

-279 FGSYAYSDEKSYR
+279 FGSYAYSDEKAYR
-292 KLLLDRIIQNK
+292 KLYLDRVIQNEGS
-303 DVKTYFKQ
+303 KTYFNQK
-311 RSILDE
+311 SILDE
-317 QEKNH
+317 EERNH
-322 SYRFGVEQKTSA
+322 SYRFGVEQKTSP

-346 NIEYNDN
+346 NTEYNDN
-353 DSKTNVGKSFT
+353 DSKTNIGKSFT
-364 TLDSLLISTSAFK
+364 AFDSILVSTSAFK

-382 YSANLNNEFRID
+382 YSANLNNEFKID

-407 KFKSSKR
+407 KFKSSKQ
-414 VSYNNQYFDGQMDAI
+414 VNYHNQFYDLDMHAI
-429 TPEEIQRSRMPIGID
+429 SPEEIQRSGMPIGID
-444 IYVAKLDYEQPLTK
+444 IYVAKLDYEHPLSK

-471 TSDNDLTFEDFLNN
+471 NSDNDLTFEDFLNN
-485 SWINNEKRTN
+485 TWTNNVQRTN

-504 AGYIDYNNTIGKW
+504 AGYLDYNNSIGKW
-517 GLKVGARGEYTFSD
+517 ALKAGLRGEYTFSD

-540 VKRNYFKLFPNANL
+540 VKRSYFKLFPNANL
-554 TYTLHENHILSLG
+554 SYSLNENHMISLG

-609 NYTLMQRYNVTLG
+609 SYTMLQRYNVTLG
-622 INDVRDAIVES
+622 INDVKDAIVES
-633 MGQDSVLK
+633 MGQDSIK
-641 QTWVIREN
+641 NQTWVIREN

-661 IPITVSKI
+661 VPVSIGKI

-674 NITGIHFNFDGMV
+674 NVTGIYFNFDGMIAGFPV
-687 SGHPLKRKSF
+687 NRKSF
-697 LLQATSMHNLKL
+697 LVQATSMHNLKL
-709 AKSLSA
+709 GQSLSA
-715 NVNLRYFSPF
+715 NVNIRYFSPF
-725 KYNVYDMK
+725 KYNVYDLNG
-733 ARWDMEVGATKT
+733 RWDMEVGATKT

-766 NLKTNFGDFDS
+766 HVTTNFGSFDS
-777 SIRQYQDRRVVRLT
+777 KIRQYQDRRVVRLT

>member
-1 MPSLIDVITP
+1 
-11 IYKRMKRYFYLLL
+11 MKRYFYLLL
-24 LNFLIVS
+24 LNFLTAS
-31 FTYAQVKV
+31 FAYAQVKV
-39 TGKVQTDNNV
+39 TGKVLVENNV
-49 PLVAATAYLM
+49 PLASATAYLM
-59 KAKTAIILKAVVTDE
+59 KAKTTVILKAVVTDA

-79 FTDVQ
+79 FSDIHA
-84 TGSYYIDVKMIGYT
+84 GSYYVDVKMVGYT
-98 SNKSNTFDINKTTYN
+98 ANKSNVFDISKSDYK
-113 VATILLNAD
+113 VPTILLNTD

-253 LTAGRG
+253 MTAGRG

-279 FGSYAYSDEKSYR
+279 FGSYAYSNEKSHR
-292 KLLLDRIIQNK
+292 KLLLDRVIQNK
-303 DVKTYFKQ
+303 GEKTYFKQ

-317 QEKNH
+317 KEQNH
-322 SYRFGVEQKTSA
+322 SYRFGVEQRTSA

-364 TLDSLLISTSAFK
+364 TLDSLLISTSQFK

-414 VSYNNQYFDGQMDAI
+414 VGYNNQYFDGQLDAI

-444 IYVAKLDYEQPLTK
+444 IYVAKLDYEQPLSK

-554 TYTLHENHILSLG
+554 TYTLDENHILSLG

-687 SGHPLKRKSF
+687 GGHPLKRKSF

-733 ARWDMEVGATKT
+733 ARWDMELGATKT

>member
-1 MPSLIDVITP
+1 
-11 IYKRMKRYFYLLL
+11 MKRYFYLLL
-24 LNFLIVS
+24 LNFLIAS
-31 FTYAQVKV
+31 FAYAQVKV
-39 TGKVQTDNNV
+39 TGNVRVENNV
-49 PLVAATAYLM
+49 PLASATAYLM
-59 KAKTAIILKAVVTDE
+59 KAKTTVILKAVVTDE

-79 FTDVQ
+79 FSDIQ
-84 TGSYYIDVKMIGYT
+84 TGSYYVDVKMVGYT
-98 SNKSNTFDINKTTYN
+98 ANKSSVFDISKSDYKLP
-113 VATILLNAD
+113 TILLNAD

-242 NRMEGFNGTFN
+242 NRLEGFNGTFN
-253 LTAGRG
+253 MTAGRG

-279 FGSYAYSDEKSYR
+279 FGSYAYSNEKSHR
-292 KLLLDRIIQNK
+292 KLLLDRVIQNK
-303 DVKTYFKQ
+303 GEKTYFKQ

-317 QEKNH
+317 KEQNH
-322 SYRFGVEQKTSA
+322 SYRFGVEQRTSA

-364 TLDSLLISTSAFK
+364 TLDSLLISTSQFK

-394 SNGRKLTLDLDWS
+394 SNGRKLTVDLDWS

-414 VSYNNQYFDGQMDAI
+414 VGYNNQYFDGQMDAI

-444 IYVAKLDYEQPLTK
+444 IYVAKLDYEQPLSK

-554 TYTLHENHILSLG
+554 TYTLDENHILSLG

-687 SGHPLKRKSF
+687 GGHPLKRKSF

-733 ARWDMEVGATKT
+733 ARWDMELGATKT

>member
-1 MPSLIDVITP
+1 
-11 IYKRMKRYFYLLL
+11 MKRYFYLLL
-24 LNFLIVS
+24 LNFLIAS
-31 FTYAQVKV
+31 FAYAQVKV
-39 TGKVQTDNNV
+39 TGKVLVENNV
-49 PLVAATAYLM
+49 PLASATAYLM
-59 KAKTAIILKAVVTDE
+59 KAKTTVILKAVVTDE

-79 FTDVQ
+79 FSDIQ
-84 TGSYYIDVKMIGYT
+84 AGSYYVDVKMVGYT
-98 SNKSNTFDINKTTYN
+98 ANKSNVFDISKSDYK
-113 VATILLNAD
+113 VPTILLNTD

-253 LTAGRG
+253 MTAGRG

-279 FGSYAYSDEKSYR
+279 FGSYAYSNEKSHR
-292 KLLLDRIIQNK
+292 KLLLDRVIQNK
-303 DVKTYFKQ
+303 GEKTYFKQ

-317 QEKNH
+317 KEQNH
-322 SYRFGVEQKTSA
+322 SYRFGVEQRTSA

-364 TLDSLLISTSAFK
+364 TLDSLLISTSQFK

-407 KFKSSKR
+407 KFKSSKG
-414 VSYNNQYFDGQMDAI
+414 VGYNNQYYDGQMDAI

-444 IYVAKLDYEQPLTK
+444 IYVAKLDYEQPLSK

-554 TYTLHENHILSLG
+554 TYTLDENHILSLG

-733 ARWDMEVGATKT
+733 ARWDMEIGATKT

>member
-1 MPSLIDVITP
+1 M
-11 IYKRMKRYFYLLL
+11 
-24 LNFLIVS
+24 VS
-31 FTYAQVKV
+31 SSYAQMKV

-49 PLVAATAYLM
+49 PLASATAYLM
-59 KAKTAIILKAVVTDE
+59 KAKTTVILKAVVTDE

-79 FTDVQ
+79 FSDIQ
-84 TGSYYIDVKMIGYT
+84 AGNYYVDVKMVGYT
-98 SNKSNTFDINKTTYN
+98 ANKSNVFDISKSDYK
-113 VATILLNAD
+113 VPTILLNTD

-253 LTAGRG
+253 MTAGQG

-279 FGSYAYSDEKSYR
+279 FGSYAYSNEKSHR
-292 KLLLDRIIQNK
+292 KLLLDRVIQNK
-303 DVKTYFKQ
+303 GEKTYFKQ

-317 QEKNH
+317 KEQNH
-322 SYRFGVEQKTSA
+322 SYRFGVEQRTSA
-334 RNTLTVQFNGSN
+334 RNTFTVQFNGSN

-364 TLDSLLISTSAFK
+364 TLDSLLISTSQFK

-414 VSYNNQYFDGQMDAI
+414 VGYNNQYFDGQMDAI

-444 IYVAKLDYEQPLTK
+444 IYVAKLDYEQPLSK

-661 IPITVSKI
+661 IPVTVSKI

-687 SGHPLKRKSF
+687 SGRPLKRKSF

>member
-1 MPSLIDVITP
+1 
-11 IYKRMKRYFYLLL
+11 MKRYFYLLL
-24 LNFLIVS
+24 LNFLTAS
-31 FTYAQVKV
+31 FAYAQVKV
-39 TGKVQTDNNV
+39 TGKVLVENNV
-49 PLVAATAYLM
+49 PLASATAYLM
-59 KAKTAIILKAVVTDE
+59 KAKTTVILKAVVTDA

-79 FTDVQ
+79 FSDIHA
-84 TGSYYIDVKMIGYT
+84 GSYYVDVKMVGYT
-98 SNKSNTFDINKTTYN
+98 ANKSNVFDISKSDYK
-113 VATILLNAD
+113 VPTILLNTD

-253 LTAGRG
+253 MTAGRG

-279 FGSYAYSDEKSYR
+279 FGSYAYSNEKSHR
-292 KLLLDRIIQNK
+292 KLLLDRVIQNK
-303 DVKTYFKQ
+303 GEKTYFKQ

-317 QEKNH
+317 KEQNH
-322 SYRFGVEQKTSA
+322 SYRFGVEQRTSA

-364 TLDSLLISTSAFK
+364 TLDSLLISTSQFK

-414 VSYNNQYFDGQMDAI
+414 VGYNNQYFDGQMDAI

-444 IYVAKLDYEQPLTK
+444 IYVAKLDYEQPLSK

-554 TYTLHENHILSLG
+554 TYTLDENHILSLG

-687 SGHPLKRKSF
+687 GGHPLKRKSF

-733 ARWDMEVGATKT
+733 ARWDMELGATKT

>member
-1 MPSLIDVITP
+1 MVC
-11 IYKRMKRYFYLLL
+11 F
-24 LNFLIVS
+24 VH
-31 FTYAQVKV
+31 AQVRI
-39 TGKVQTDNNV
+39 TGSVQSEHNE
-49 PLVAATAYLM
+49 PLPLATVYLT
-59 KAKTAIILKAVVTDE
+59 KTNTTVVLKAAVTDE
-74 NGEYQ
+74 NGHYQ
-79 FTDVQ
+79 FAEVKP
-84 TGSYYIDVKMIGYT
+84 GSYRIDVKMIGYL
-98 SNKSNTFDINKTTYN
+98 SDKSNAFDIAQSDYSLPIIQLKT
-113 VATILLNAD
+113 D

-142 GKLVLNVENSPLA
+142 GKLVLNVENSPMA

-175 NNLQLMGQSGVS
+175 NNLQLMGQSGVA

-202 VNFLKSTDGNQI
+202 VNFLKSTDGSQI

-242 NRMEGFNGTFN
+242 NRMEGFNGSFN
-253 LTAGRG
+253 LTAGSG

-274 NNTTV
+274 ENTTV
-279 FGSYAYSDEKSYR
+279 FGSYAYSDEKAYR
-292 KLLLDRIIQNK
+292 QLHIDRIIQNVG
-303 DVKTYFKQ
+303 VKSYFNQK
-311 RSILDE
+311 SVLDE
-317 QEKNH
+317 KERNH
-322 SYRFGVEQKTSA
+322 SYRFGIEQRTSL
-334 RNTLTVQFNGSN
+334 RNTLTLQFNGSN
-346 NIEYNDN
+346 NTEYNDN
-353 DSKTNVGKSFT
+353 NSLTNIGQSFAQYDT
-364 TLDSLLISTSAFK
+364 ILVSNSAFK

-382 YSANLNNEFRID
+382 YSANLNNEFKID
-394 SNGRKLTLDLDWS
+394 SNGRKLTFDLDWS

-414 VSYNNQYFDGQMDAI
+414 VNYHNQYFDLNWSPFA
-429 TPEEIQRSRMPIGID
+429 PEEIQRSGMPIGID
-444 IYVAKLDYEQPLTK
+444 IYVAKFDYEHPLSK
-458 VSKLEMG
+458 VSKLEIG

-485 SWINNEKRTN
+485 SWIDNVKRTN

-504 AGYIDYNNTIGKW
+504 AGYVDYNNTVGKW
-517 GLKVGARGEYTFSD
+517 GVKIGLRGEYTLSD
-531 GNSLTLNKQ
+531 GHSLTLNKQ
-540 VKRNYFKLFPNANL
+540 VKRNYFQLFPNANL
-554 TYTLHENHILSLG
+554 TYTVNENHILSLG

-622 INDVRDAIVES
+622 INDIKDAIVES
-633 MGQDSVLK
+633 MGQDSVQK

-649 LGKNLTAYLNLN
+649 LGRNLTAYLNLN
-661 IPITVSKI
+661 IPVTVSKI
-669 WSMNN
+669 WNMNN
-674 NITGIHFNFDGMV
+674 NLTGIHFNFDGMV
-687 SGHPLKRKSF
+687 AGYPLKRKSF
-697 LLQATSMHNLKL
+697 LLQANSMHNLKL
-709 AKSLSA
+709 SKSLSA

-725 KYNVYDMK
+725 KYNVYDME

-751 SLKLAVS
+751 SLKLAVT

-766 NLKTNFGDFDS
+766 NLRTNFGSFDS

>member
-1 MPSLIDVITP
+1 
-11 IYKRMKRYFYLLL
+11 MKRYFYLLL
-24 LNFLIVS
+24 LNFLITS
-31 FTYAQVKV
+31 FAYAQVKV
-39 TGKVQTDNNV
+39 TGKVHVENNV
-49 PLVAATAYLM
+49 PLASATAYLM
-59 KAKTAIILKAVVTDE
+59 KAKTTVILKAVVTDE

-79 FTDVQ
+79 FSDIQ
-84 TGSYYIDVKMIGYT
+84 AGSYYVEAKMVGYT
-98 SNKSNTFDINKTTYN
+98 TNKSNVFDISKSDHK
-113 VATILLNAD
+113 VPAILLNTD

-253 LTAGRG
+253 MTAGRG

-279 FGSYAYSDEKSYR
+279 FGSYAYSDEKSHR
-292 KLLLDRIIQNK
+292 KLLLDRVIQNK
-303 DVKTYFKQ
+303 GEKTYFKQ

-317 QEKNH
+317 KEQNH
-322 SYRFGVEQKTSA
+322 SYRFGVEQRTSA

-364 TLDSLLISTSAFK
+364 TLDSLLISTSQFK

-414 VSYNNQYFDGQMDAI
+414 VGYNNQYFDGQMNAI

-444 IYVAKLDYEQPLTK
+444 IYVAKLDYEQPLSK

-661 IPITVSKI
+661 IPVTVSKI

-687 SGHPLKRKSF
+687 SGYPLKRTSF

-725 KYNVYDMK
+725 NYNVYDMK

-809 NEEKE
+809 NEE
-814 RAQ
+814 

>member
-1 MPSLIDVITP
+1 
-11 IYKRMKRYFYLLL
+11 MKRYFYLLL
-24 LNFLIVS
+24 LNFLIAS
-31 FTYAQVKV
+31 FAYAQVKV
-39 TGKVQTDNNV
+39 TGNVRVENNV
-49 PLVAATAYLM
+49 PLASATAYLM
-59 KAKTAIILKAVVTDE
+59 KAKTTVILKAIVTDE

-79 FTDVQ
+79 FSDIQ
-84 TGSYYIDVKMIGYT
+84 AGSYYVDVKMVGYT
-98 SNKSNTFDINKTTYN
+98 AHKSNVFDISKSDYK
-113 VATILLNAD
+113 VPTILLNTD

-253 LTAGRG
+253 MTAGQG

-279 FGSYAYSDEKSYR
+279 FGSYAYSNEKSHR
-292 KLLLDRIIQNK
+292 KLLLDRVIQNK
-303 DVKTYFKQ
+303 GEKTYFKQ

-317 QEKNH
+317 KEQNH
-322 SYRFGVEQKTSA
+322 SYRFGVEQRTSA

-364 TLDSLLISTSAFK
+364 TLDSLLISTSQFK

-414 VSYNNQYFDGQMDAI
+414 VGYNNQYFDGQLDAI

-444 IYVAKLDYEQPLTK
+444 IYVAKLDYEQPLSK

-554 TYTLHENHILSLG
+554 TYTLDENHILSLG

-733 ARWDMEVGATKT
+733 ARWDMEIGATKT